1 MAAPPE
7 PVGGVPDGV
16 RVTDAFA
23 RGPALLFW
31 AQILGNAGL
40 FVALVLLTR
49 ALGPAGRGTIAFIAV
64 TSIVSAR
71 VTRLGVSEAAI
82 VFAAQRPHLRPSLL
96 TNLVLSVTVAAV
108 VAAAVVSA
116 VMFAVPAWR
125 PSGVGDAEL
134 VILALGILA
143 SALVDAG
150 YSFVLGCSRFGF
162 HAVITIAAAWLYA
175 LAVAT
180 VWATVDLTVARVAL
194 IWVAVQGVKAL
205 VLLWASARTSGVGRP
220 NGVLLRE
227 SIGFGIRAWV
237 GSLSDALNDR
247 VDQILIAFIASEATL
262 GVYAV
267 AVNAWEILL
276 YLPGAAATA
285 VLPSVARADRSL
297 RVEQVLKA
305 FRSVALVSL
314 SALAVAAVAG
324 PPLLVLVFGAPFEAS
339 IGPFLWLLPGTLGY
353 VAVGIFSSALVAS
366 SSPGLSS
373 FGPLVSLGLGL
384 VLAVVLIPPFGAE
397 GAAIA
402 ASAALLAG
410 GATALIL
417 YRTRASFSLGALIRP
432 RPGDLDV
439 LKALAGPLC
448 RRTPLLLTAGLKLR
462 RFQREPR
469 KP

>member
-1 MAAPPE
+1 MAARPE
-7 PVGGVPDGV
+7 QLGGAQDRI

-23 RGPALLFW
+23 RGPATLFW
-31 AQILGNAGL
+31 AQLLGNAGL
-40 FVALVLLTR
+40 LVALVVISR
-49 ALGPAGRGTIAFIAV
+49 GLGPGGRGTIAFIAV
-64 TSIVSAR
+64 TAILSAR
-71 VTRLGVSEAAI
+71 VTRLGVSDAAI
-82 VFAAQRPHLRPSLL
+82 VFAAQRPHLRPTLL

-108 VAAAVVSA
+108 VAAAAVSA
-116 VMFAVPAWR
+116 VLLAAPSWR
-125 PSGVGDAEL
+125 PSGIGDAEL

-150 YSFVLGCSRFGF
+150 YSFLLGCSRFGL
-162 HAVITIAAAWLYA
+162 HAVITVTTAWLYA
-175 LAVAT
+175 LVVAA
-180 VWATVDLTVARVAL
+180 VWATVGLTVARAAL

-205 VLLWASARTSGVGRP
+205 VLLWASARTSGIGRP
-220 NGVLLRE
+220 DRALLRE

-247 VDQILIAFIASEATL
+247 VDQILLAFIATEATL

-314 SALAVAAVAG
+314 AGLAVAAVAG
-324 PPLLVLVFGAPFEAS
+324 PPLLVLVFGTPFEAS
-339 IGPFLWLLPGTLGY
+339 IGPFLWLLPGTVGY
-353 VAVGIFSSALVAS
+353 VALGIFSSALVGS

-373 FGPLVSLGLGL
+373 FGPLVAL
-384 VLAVVLIPPFGAE
+384 VLGIVLDLVLIPSFGAE
-397 GAAIA
+397 GAAVA
-402 ASAALLAG
+402 SSAALLAG
-410 GATALIL
+410 GATALAL
-417 YRTRASFSLGALIRP
+417 YRTRAAFALGALVRP

-439 LKALAGPLC
+439 LKALGGFLS
-448 RRTPLLLTAGLKLR
+448 RRPRLR
-462 RFQREPR
+462 RA
-469 KP
+469 

>member
-1 MAAPPE
+1 MAAPLK
-7 PVGGVPDGV
+7 PVGGIPDGV
-16 RVTDAFA
+16 RATDGLA
-23 RGPALLFW
+23 RGSALLFW
-31 AQILGNAGL
+31 AQVLGNAGL
-40 FVALVLLTR
+40 FVGLVILTR
-49 ALGPAGRGTIAFIAV
+49 ALGPAGRGTIAFLTV
-64 TSIVSAR
+64 TSIVCAR
-71 VTRLGVSEAAI
+71 VTRLGVSDAAV

-108 VAAAVVSA
+108 AAAAVVSGVLVA
-116 VMFAVPAWR
+116 APDSR

-150 YSFVLGCSRFGF
+150 YAFVLGCSRFGI
-162 HAVITIAAAWLYA
+162 HALITVATAWLYA
-175 LAVAT
+175 LAVAL
-180 VWATVDLTVARVAL
+180 VWATVGLTVARGAL
-194 IWVAVQGVKAL
+194 LWVAVQGVKAL
-205 VLLWASARTSGVGRP
+205 ALLWTSARTSGVGRADW
-220 NGVLLRE
+220 VLLRE
-227 SIGFGIRAWV
+227 SIAFGIRAWI

-247 VDQILIAFIASEATL
+247 ADQILIAFIASEATL

-276 YLPGAAATA
+276 YLPAAAATA

-353 VAVGIFSSALVAS
+353 VALSIFSSALMAS

-373 FGPLVSLGLGL
+373 LGPVVSLGLGL

-432 RPGDLDV
+432 RPEDLDV
-439 LKALAGPLC
+439 LKALAGPL
-448 RRTPLLLTAGLKLR
+448 RRHTPY
-462 RFQREPR
+462 QEPASR
-469 KP
+469 HTRMT

>member
-1 MAAPPE
+1 MARPE
-7 PVGGVPDGV
+7 QLGGAQDRI

-23 RGPALLFW
+23 RGPATLFW
-31 AQILGNAGL
+31 AQLLGNAGL
-40 FVALVLLTR
+40 FVALLVIAR
-49 ALGPAGRGTIAFIAV
+49 GLGPGGRGTIAFIAV
-64 TSIVSAR
+64 TAILSAR

-108 VAAAVVSA
+108 VAAAAVSGVLLA
-116 VMFAVPAWR
+116 APSWR
-125 PSGVGDAEL
+125 PSGIGDAEL

-150 YSFVLGCSRFGF
+150 YSFVLGCSRFGL
-162 HAVITIAAAWLYA
+162 HAVITVTTAWLYA
-175 LAVAT
+175 LAVAA
-180 VWATVDLTVARVAL
+180 VSATVGLTVARAAL

-205 VLLWASARTSGVGRP
+205 VLLWASARTSGIGPPDRA
-220 NGVLLRE
+220 LLRE

-247 VDQILIAFIASEATL
+247 VDQILLAFIATEATL

-314 SALAVAAVAG
+314 AGLAVAAVAG

-353 VAVGIFSSALVAS
+353 VALGIFSSALVGS

-373 FGPLVSLGLGL
+373 FGPLVSLVLGI
-384 VLAVVLIPPFGAE
+384 VLDLVLIPSFGAE
-397 GAAIA
+397 GAAF
-402 ASAALLAG
+402 ASSVALVAG
-410 GATALIL
+410 GATALVL
-417 YRTRASFSLGALIRP
+417 YRTRASFALGALVRP
-432 RPGDLDV
+432 RSGDLDV
-439 LKALAGPLC
+439 LRALGGLLS
-448 RRTPLLLTAGLKLR
+448 RRPRLR
-462 RFQREPR
+462 RA
-469 KP
+469 

>member
-1 MAAPPE
+1 MTGVAAPPGA
-7 PVGGVPDGV
+7 VGGVQDGI

-40 FVALVLLTR
+40 FMALVVIAR
-49 ALGPAGRGTIAFIAV
+49 GLGPTGRGTIAFIAV
-64 TSIVSAR
+64 TAILAAR
-71 VTRLGVSEAAI
+71 VTRLGVSDAAI
-82 VFAAQRPHLRPSLL
+82 VFAAQRPHRRPSLL

-108 VAAAVVSA
+108 VAAAA
-116 VMFAVPAWR
+116 VAAALFAAPSWR
-125 PSGVGDAEL
+125 PSGIGAAEL
-134 VILALGILA
+134 AILAVGVVA

-150 YSFVLGCSRFGF
+150 YSFVLGCSRFGL
-162 HAVITIAAAWLYA
+162 HAVITVAAAWLYA

-180 VWATVDLTVARVAL
+180 AWATVDLTVARVAL
-194 IWVAVQGVKAL
+194 LWVAVQGVKAL
-205 VLLWASARTSGVGRP
+205 VLLWASARTTGFGRP
-220 NGVLLRE
+220 DRTLLRE
-227 SIGFGIRAWV
+227 SIGFGLRAWV

-247 VDQILIAFIASEATL
+247 IDQILIAFIATEATL
-262 GVYAV
+262 GIYAV

-305 FRSVALVSL
+305 FRSVALLTL
-314 SALAVAAVAG
+314 SGLAVAAVAG

-339 IGPFLWLLPGTLGY
+339 IGPFLLLLPGTLGY
-353 VAVGIFSSALVAS
+353 VALGIFSSALAGS

-373 FGPLVSLGLGL
+373 IGPLVSLGLGV
-384 VLAVVLIPPFGAE
+384 VLDVVLIPRFGAD
-397 GAAIA
+397 GAAAA

-417 YRTRASFSLGALIRP
+417 YRTRTSFSLAALIRP
-432 RPGDLDV
+432 RPGDLDLV
-439 LKALAGPLC
+439 RALAGLFS
-448 RRTPLLLTAGLKLR
+448 RRAHLR
-462 RFQREPR
+462 RV
-469 KP
+469 

>member
-1 MAAPPE
+1 MAAPLK
-7 PVGGVPDGV
+7 PVGGIPDGV
-16 RVTDAFA
+16 RATDGLA
-23 RGPALLFW
+23 RGSALLFW
-31 AQILGNAGL
+31 AQVLGNAGL
-40 FVALVLLTR
+40 FVGLVILTR
-49 ALGPAGRGTIAFIAV
+49 ALGPAGRGTIAFLTV
-64 TSIVSAR
+64 TSIVCAR
-71 VTRLGVSEAAI
+71 VTRLGVSDAAV

-108 VAAAVVSA
+108 AAAAVVSGVLVTA
-116 VMFAVPAWR
+116 PDSR

-150 YSFVLGCSRFGF
+150 YAFVLGCSRFGI
-162 HAVITIAAAWLYA
+162 HALITVATAWLYA
-175 LAVAT
+175 LAVAL
-180 VWATVDLTVARVAL
+180 VWATVGLTVARGAL
-194 IWVAVQGVKAL
+194 LWVAVQGVKAL
-205 VLLWASARTSGVGRP
+205 ALLWTSARTSGVGRP
-220 NGVLLRE
+220 NWVLLRE
-227 SIGFGIRAWV
+227 SIAFGIRAWV

-247 VDQILIAFIASEATL
+247 ADQILIAFIASEATL

-276 YLPGAAATA
+276 YLPAAAATA

-353 VAVGIFSSALVAS
+353 VALGIFSSALMAS

-373 FGPLVSLGLGL
+373 LGPVVSLGLGL

-432 RPGDLDV
+432 RPEDLDV
-439 LKALAGPLC
+439 LKALAGPL
-448 RRTPLLLTAGLKLR
+448 RRHTPY
-462 RFQREPR
+462 QEPTSR
-469 KP
+469 QTRTT

>member
-1 MAAPPE
+1 MTGVAATRE
-7 PVGGVPDGV
+7 PVGGVQDGI

-23 RGPALLFW
+23 RGPAVLFW

-40 FVALVLLTR
+40 FAALVMIAR
-49 ALGPAGRGTIAFIAV
+49 GLGPSGRGTIAFIAV
-64 TSIVSAR
+64 TAILAAR
-71 VTRLGVSEAAI
+71 VTRLGVSDAAI
-82 VFAAQRPHLRPSLL
+82 VFAAQRPHLRPALL
-96 TNLVLSVTVAAV
+96 TNLVLSVAAAALVAATV
-108 VAAAVVSA
+108 VCGVMLAA
-116 VMFAVPAWR
+116 PAWR
-125 PSGVGDAEL
+125 PNGIGDTEL
-134 VILALGILA
+134 VILALGIVA

-150 YSFVLGCSRFGF
+150 YSFVLGCSRFGL
-162 HAVITIAAAWLYA
+162 HAVITVAAAWLYA
-175 LAVAT
+175 LAVAA

-205 VLLWASARTSGVGRP
+205 VLLWASARMSGLGRP
-220 NGVLLRE
+220 DRVLLRE

-247 VDQILIAFIASEATL
+247 IDQILIAFIATEATL

-297 RVEQVLKA
+297 RAEQVLKA
-305 FRSVALVSL
+305 FRSVALVTL
-314 SALAVAAVAG
+314 LGLAIAAVAG
-324 PPLLVLVFGAPFEAS
+324 PSLLVLVFGAPFEAS

-353 VAVGIFSSALVAS
+353 VALAIFSSALVGS

-373 FGPLVSLGLGL
+373 FGPLVSLGLGVAL
-384 VLAVVLIPPFGAE
+384 DLLLIPRFGAA
-397 GAAIA
+397 GAAVA

-417 YRTRASFSLGALIRP
+417 YRTRTSFALGALIRP
-432 RPGDLDV
+432 RPGDLDM
-439 LKALAGPLC
+439 LKALAGLFS
-448 RRTPLLLTAGLKLR
+448 RRPRLR
-462 RFQREPR
+462 RV
-469 KP
+469 

>member
-1 MAAPPE
+1 VAASPE
-7 PVGGVPDGV
+7 PVRGVPDGV
-16 RVTDAFA
+16 RATDSLA
-23 RGPALLFW
+23 RGSALLFW
-31 AQILGNAGL
+31 GQILGNAGL

-49 ALGPAGRGTIAFIAV
+49 ALGPPGRGTIAFITV

-96 TNLVLSVTVAAV
+96 ANLVLSVTAAAI

-116 VMFAVPAWR
+116 VLFTVPAWR

-134 VILALGILA
+134 IILALGMLA

-150 YSFVLGCSRFGF
+150 YSFILGCSRFGI
-162 HAVITIAAAWLYA
+162 HAVITVATAWLYA

-180 VWATVDLTVARVAL
+180 VWVTLGLTVVRGAL

-220 NGVLLRE
+220 SGGLLRE

-285 VLPSVARADRSL
+285 VLPSVARAERTL

-305 FRSVALVSL
+305 FRSVAVISL
-314 SALAVAAVAG
+314 SALAVAAIAG
-324 PPLLVLVFGAPFEAS
+324 PPLLIVVFGAPFDAS

-353 VAVGIFSSALVAS
+353 VAVAIFSSALVAS
-366 SSPGLSS
+366 SWPGLSS
-373 FGPLVSLGLGL
+373 LGPLVSLGLGL
-384 VLAVVLIPPFGAE
+384 VLDVVLIPPYGAE

-410 GATALIL
+410 GATALVL
-417 YRTRASFSLGALIRP
+417 YRTRVSFSLGALIRP

-439 LKALAGPLC
+439 LKALAGPL
-448 RRTPLLLTAGLKLR
+448 RWRTPVHLTGLKLR
-462 RFQREPR
+462 RFRRKPR